1 VTALLVW
8 AMIVSIG
15 LISFAIRFLPIVL
28 ITRLGLPERFKRA
41 LTFVPPAVMTA
52 IITPALFFAG
62 GAPTIAIDVPRLA
75 AAAFAAV
82 IAWRTRSVLWT
93 VVLGMC
99 ALWGLQWLR
108 TLVS

>member
-1 VTALLVW
+1 MLVW
-8 AMIVSIG
+8 TMITGIG
-15 LISFAIRFLPIVL
+15 LISFAIRFLPIIL
-28 ITRLGLPERFKRA
+28 IARLGLPERFKRA